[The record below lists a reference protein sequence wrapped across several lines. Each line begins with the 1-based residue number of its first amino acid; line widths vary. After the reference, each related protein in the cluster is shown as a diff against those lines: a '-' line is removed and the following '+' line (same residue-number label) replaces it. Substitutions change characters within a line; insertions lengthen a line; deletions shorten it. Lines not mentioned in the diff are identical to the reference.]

1 MWWKSERCCPFAAL
15 LLAALLLAAPSSAS
29 AADGR
34 ARSFWNA
41 VRPRGAVAQYA
52 GGIGFVSLG
61 AEWAYGR
68 HDMFE
73 TDLLA
78 GYLPPFSTGR
88 GKLTLTL
95 RQSFAPF
102 ELPLHGPV
110 CCQPFALSLY
120 ANAISG
126 HEFWMAKP
134 KRYPR
139 KYYGFSSGLRLGLS
153 AGQRIKLRLPRERW
167 KALDSVMLYYDF
179 NACDIDIVTCI
190 CDSRIS
196 VWDIVNISFGVKLRF
211 R

>member
-1 MWWKSERCCPFAAL
+1 MRWKSNRAAACLAAAL
-15 LLAALLLAAPSSAS
+15 LALPLSPPS
-29 AADGR
+29 AAEGHGS
-34 ARSFWNA
+34 AFWRA
-41 VRPRGAVAQYA
+41 VRPRGIVAQYA
-52 GGIGFVSLG
+52 GGIGFVSAG

-68 HDMFE
+68 REMFE
-73 TDLLA
+73 TGLLA
-78 GYLPPFSTGR
+78 GWLPPFSTGH

-102 ELPLHGPV
+102 ELPLRGSV
-110 CCQPFALSLY
+110 SCQPLALSLY

-153 AGQRIKLRLPRERW
+153 AGQRIKLRLPRRQRW
-167 KALDSVMLYYDF
+167 KALDCVMLYYDF
-179 NACDIDIVTCI
+179 NACDLDIVSCL
-190 CDSRIS
+190 CDSRVS
-196 VWDIVNISFGVKLRF
+196 LWDIVNVSLGVKVRF